1 MIYTSSIMMAFTNVK
16 MIYALR
22 IMIMIEANTY
32 KTLMVDEA
40 KEKIFFLYI
49 YDEYVHPESF

>member
-1 MIYTSSIMMAFTNVK
+1 MMVFTNTK
-16 MIYALR
+16 MIYVLR

-40 KEKIFFLYI
+40 KIFYT
-49 YDEYVHPESF
+49 YDEYVHWESFKFWLPPH